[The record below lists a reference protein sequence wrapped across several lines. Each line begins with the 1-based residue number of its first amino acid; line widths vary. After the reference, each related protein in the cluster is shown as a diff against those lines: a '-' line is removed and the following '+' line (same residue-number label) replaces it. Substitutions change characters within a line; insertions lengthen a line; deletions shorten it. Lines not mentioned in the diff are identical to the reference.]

1 MWGLKYLSLILFQG
15 QNNDRNNIIAQFN
28 KNKSRVTTELEK
40 NNLNNALV
48 MPPPIEAELVADLT
62 PIKSLDT
69 SAHYSTLQRSNGT
82 GTLCK
87 KVYL

>member
-1 MWGLKYLSLILFQG
+1 MFLFFFLKG
-15 QNNDRNNIIAQFN
+15 HNNVCNNIIAQFN

-48 MPPPIEAELVADLT
+48 MPPPNPIDAELVADLT
-62 PIKSLDT
+62 PVKSLDT
-69 SAHYSTLQRSNGT
+69 STHYSTLQRSNGT